1 MIGLRVTEIDEKNK
15 RRREKMGRGDRY
27 LTTFEKTSMKARII
41 SIKLEIFAL
50 INDSFYMLK
59 KIIKTHTARLDYV
72 DIRPTPTFLRNAVAK
87 NRQRRVI
94 ASSIKIRNSLCAGC

>member
-1 MIGLRVTEIDEKNK
+1 MQVMLMRLMSKGEYLIVPKGTKFTWPGKLGREIK
-15 RRREKMGRGDRY
+15 RGRGRQ
-27 LTTFEKTSMKARII
+27 A
-41 SIKLEIFAL
+41 EIFAL

-72 DIRPTPTFLRNAVAK
+72 DITKPTFLRNAVAT

-94 ASSIKIRNSLCAGC
+94 ASNK